1 MNNYQIGLLATL
13 LLGIFILIGAIISLL
28 INKKTKIIDFSIG
41 LAFGVITTL
50 IITDLLPEIFEGLGL
65 KYIYLFIIFTTLGF
79 FLLRLLDS
87 FIPDHHDHNHM
98 NKKESND
105 NLTHIGIMTALALV
119 LHNII
124 EGMAVYSTAL
134 SDASLVMPLAIGV
147 GFHNVPLGMVIASSF
162 YHNNNDKYRTIV
174 SIILVSISTFC
185 GGLIMYLFRFS
196 NINEMFLGIILSL
209 TLGMLLFIVIDELFP
224 RIKGTK
230 DKKYTYSGLLTGIII
245 LLISML
251 IG

>member
-1 MNNYQIGLLATL
+1 MDNYQIGLLATL
-13 LLGIFILIGAIISLL
+13 LLGLFILIGAGVSLL
-28 INKKTKIIDFSIG
+28 INRKDKIIDFSIG

-65 KYIYLFIIFTTLGF
+65 KHIYLFIIFTTIGF

-87 FIPDHHDHNHM
+87 FIPDHHEHHHM
-98 NKKESND
+98 NKKESKA
-105 NLTHIGIMTALALV
+105 NLTHIGIMTTLALI

-134 SDASLVMPLAIGV
+134 TDASLVLPLAVGV

-162 YHNNNDKYRTIV
+162 YHSNKDTTKTII
-174 SIILVSISTFC
+174 SILLVSISTFC
-185 GGLIMYLFRFS
+185 GGLIMYLFNFS
-196 NINEMFLGIILSL
+196 NINEVVLGVILSL
-209 TLGMLLFIVIDELFP
+209 TLGMLLFIIIDELLP
-224 RIKGTK
+224 RIIETK
-230 DKKYTYSGLLTGIII
+230 EKKYTYSGIGLGVVI
-245 LLISML
+245 LLISMF